1 MKKSENNYKEW
12 LRKGVPAVLIP
23 GLIFASIYGIKN
35 IDKLNDYYKNERIFP
50 KSGMVRE
57 VEDGDTIRLVSGQ
70 VVRLIG
76 INAPDRGKS
85 GYEEAKN
92 KLEEMTKSQKLWL
105 EYDRYQ
111 DDKYGRI
118 LAWVW
123 VRCES
128 DKAATLP
135 ADYMHISGNESR
147 EYVTSK
153 PEGCQDG
160 MLINREMVESGMAE
174 AVIYEKRGRL
184 KYELT
189 KIK

>member
-1 MKKSENNYKEW
+1 M
-12 LRKGVPAVLIP
+12 LIP
-23 GLIFASIYGIKN
+23 GLIFASIYGVKN
-35 IDKLNDYYKNERIFP
+35 IDKLTNYYENVRIFP
-50 KSGMVRE
+50 KIGIVRE
-57 VEDGDTIRLVSGQ
+57 VEDGDTVRLQSGQ

-123 VRCES
+123 VGCES
-128 DKAATLP
+128 EKVATLP
-135 ADYMHISGNESR
+135 ADYMHLSGNESR
-147 EYVTSK
+147 GYVTNK
-153 PEGCQDG
+153 PDGCQSG
-160 MLINREMVESGMAE
+160 ALVNREMVENGMAE
-174 AVIYEKRGRL
+174 AVEYEKRGRL
-184 KYELT
+184 KYRMDGY
-189 KIK
+189 

>member
-1 MKKSENNYKEW
+1 
-12 LRKGVPAVLIP
+12 
-23 GLIFASIYGIKN
+23 
-35 IDKLNDYYKNERIFP
+35 
-50 KSGMVRE
+50 MVWE

-123 VRCES
+123 VECES
-128 DKAATLP
+128 EKVTTLP

-153 PEGCQDG
+153 PEGCQNG
-160 MLINREMVESGMAE
+160 TLVNKEMVESGVAE
-174 AVIYEKRGRL
+174 AVKYEKRGRL
-184 KYELT
+184 KYSFE
-189 KIK
+189 